1 MKNILRF
8 LKKYT
13 VLILIIIV
21 LLFTQASLELSL
33 PDYMSRIV
41 NVGIQQK
48 GVEAPNPEV
57 LRESQVTILK
67 TLMSDE
73 EVKLFDTYY
82 TSYEGEDSTL
92 LKTYPL
98 IATEPVYRLEK
109 GKDFKKGTLSFLSR
123 YQLLLYG
130 LQNEEVDNPL
140 IQSPGF
146 DKLPE
151 GVTPLEAILNMPDS
165 QRKPLLDGILAKID
179 AIPKSTINQTATL
192 YTQQEYTALGAN
204 LSTIQTNFVL
214 MAGAQM
220 IGIALL
226 AMVVAVSVAFISSRV
241 AASLSRDMRF
251 SLFQKVASFGNE
263 EYNDFSTASLI
274 TRSTNDIQQIQMFT
288 MLVLRIVFFAP
299 ILGVGGIIKALG
311 TNKSMAWVILVGVM
325 AIMTLVAVAF
335 SVAMPKFKAIQK
347 LVDKVNMV
355 VRDSLVG
362 MLVIRAFNTERH
374 EEKKFERANEDLTK
388 TNLFVSRLMSGLQPG
403 MMLVMNGISILI
415 IWVGSVQV
423 DAGSMQ
429 VGDMLAYIQ
438 YTAQIMM
445 SFLMLSMVSIIL
457 PRATVSINRVNEV
470 LNKEVSIVD
479 PKNPKTLPKGIHGEI
494 EFRGVSFKY
503 PGAEKNVLTDLNF
516 TAHHGQTTAF
526 IGSTGSGKSTLVNL
540 IPRFYDVTDGE
551 ILLNGINIKEIT
563 LGELRN
569 RVAYISQEAILFSG
583 TAETNIKYSNAQM
596 SDEKMERAARIAQA
610 ESFIKDKDEG
620 YGFNVAQGG
629 ANVSGGQRQRLAIA
643 RALATDAEAIIFDDS
658 FSALDYKT
666 DATLRA
672 TLKEEVNNTVIV
684 VAQRISTIKNA
695 DLIIVLDEGKIVGQG
710 THRQLLKDC
719 DVYKEIAS
727 SQLSKEE
734 LAS

>member
-1 MKNILRF
+1 MKNLLRF

-13 VLILIIIV
+13 ALILLIIV
-21 LLFTQASLELSL
+21 FLFAQASLELSL

-41 NVGIQQK
+41 NIGIQQK
-48 GVEAPNPEV
+48 GVDAPNPEV
-57 LRESQVTILK
+57 IRESQVIILK
-67 TLMSDE
+67 TLMTDDE
-73 EVKLFDTYY
+73 VQKFETYY
-82 TSYEGEDSTL
+82 KPYEGNDSPL

-98 IATEPVYRLEK
+98 IATEPVYTLIK
-109 GKDFKKGTLSFLSR
+109 GDNFDKESLAFLTR

-130 LQNEEVDNPL
+130 LQNKDVENPL
-140 IQSPGF
+140 LQSPAL

-151 GVTPLEAILNMPDS
+151 GVSPIDAIMGLPDAQREVLINQILE
-165 QRKPLLDGILAKID
+165 KID
-179 AIPKSTINQTATL
+179 AIPLSTVAQTATL

-204 LSTIQTNFVL
+204 LNTIQTNFVL

-226 AMVVAVSVAFISSRV
+226 AMVVAVLVAFISSRV

-274 TRSTNDIQQIQMFT
+274 TRSTNDIQQIQMFI

-299 ILGVGGIIKALG
+299 ILGIGGIIKALG
-311 TNKSMAWVILVGVM
+311 TNKSMAWVIVVGVM
-325 AIMTLVAVAF
+325 AIMTLVSVAF

-362 MLVIRAFNTERH
+362 MLVIRAFNTEKH
-374 EEKKFERANEDLTK
+374 EEKKFEKANADLTR
-388 TNLFVSRLMSGLQPG
+388 TTLFVSRLMSGLQPG

-415 IWVGSVQV
+415 IWVGSVQI
-423 DAGSMQ
+423 DIGSMQ

-470 LNKEVSIVD
+470 LNKEISILD
-479 PKNPKTLPKGIHGEI
+479 PKVPKTLPEGIHGEI
-494 EFRGVSFKY
+494 EFRNVSFKY
-503 PGAEKNVLTDLNF
+503 PGAEKNILTNLNF

-540 IPRFYDVTDGE
+540 IPRFYDATEGE
-551 ILLNGINIKEIT
+551 ILLNGVNIRDIT
-563 LGELRN
+563 LEDLRK

-583 TAETNIKYSNAQM
+583 TAETNIKYSNANM

-610 ESFIKDKDEG
+610 DDFIKNKEDG

-695 DLIIVLDEGKIVGQG
+695 DLIIVLDKGKIVGQG
-710 THRQLLKDC
+710 THRQLLNDC

>member
-1 MKNILRF
+1 MKNILKF

-13 VLILIIIV
+13 VLILFIIV
-21 LLFTQASLELSL
+21 LLFAQASLELSL

-48 GVEAPNPEV
+48 GVEDPNPEV
-57 LRESQVTILK
+57 LRESQVNVLK
-67 TLMSDE
+67 TLMTDE
-73 EVKLFDTYY
+73 EVKIFDTYY
-82 TSYEGEDSTL
+82 TPYEGNDSTL

-98 IATEPVYRLEK
+98 IKSESVYRLEK
-109 GKDFKKGTLSFLSR
+109 GEDYNEETLSFLSR

-140 IQSPGF
+140 VQAPGF
-146 DKLPE
+146 DNLPE
-151 GVTPLEAILNMPDS
+151 GVSPIDAILTLPDA
-165 QRKPLLDGILAKID
+165 QREALLEEIFAKID
-179 AIPKSTINQTATL
+179 AIPMSTVVQTATL

-204 LSTIQTNFVL
+204 LNTIQTNFVL

-226 AMVVAVSVAFISSRV
+226 AMVVAVLVALISSRV

-263 EYNDFSTASLI
+263 EYNEFSTASLI

-311 TNKSMAWVILVGVM
+311 TNHSMAWVIAVGVM
-325 AIMTLVAVAF
+325 AIMTLVVVAF

-374 EEKKFERANEDLTK
+374 EERKFERANDDLTR
-388 TNLFVSRLMSGLQPG
+388 TNLFVSRLMSGLQPA
-403 MMLVMNGISILI
+403 MMLVMNAISILI

-423 DAGSMQ
+423 DMGSMQ
-429 VGDMLAYIQ
+429 VGDMIAYIQ

-470 LNKEVSIVD
+470 LNKEIAILD
-479 PKNPKTLPKGIHGEI
+479 PENPKTLPRGIQGEI
-494 EFRGVSFKY
+494 EFRNVSFKY
-503 PGAEKNVLTDLNF
+503 PGAEKNVLSDLNF

-540 IPRFYDVTDGE
+540 IPRFYDVTKGE
-551 ILLNGINIKEIT
+551 ILLNGINIKDIT
-563 LGELRN
+563 LENLRN
-569 RVAYISQEAILFSG
+569 NVAYISQEAILFSG
-583 TAETNIKYSNAQM
+583 TAETNIKYANANM

-610 ESFIKDKDEG
+610 EDFIKNKDEG
-620 YGFNVAQGG
+620 YDFNVAQGG

-643 RALATDAEAIIFDDS
+643 RALATDAQVIIFDDS

-719 DVYKEIAS
+719 DVYREIAS